1 MKTLKNQV
9 VVVTGAGRGLGKA
22 TAELLGAEGAK
33 VVVASRTRSEIDH
46 LADSIKRGGGEALAV
61 PTDVTS
67 EQEVAFL
74 FSEVDKH
81 YGQIDIL
88 INSAGIGVFGSLEN
102 LTPQDYR
109 KAIDVNLLGTI
120 YPTLEA
126 FKRMKL
132 RKSGHILNVVSSSG
146 VKGRAKETAYAAA
159 KFGVNGFTMAL
170 LEEAKPF
177 NVRVTAFKPGGINT
191 SFWDD
196 LRSHQAD
203 PSVFMDPQ
211 EVARFIV
218 DIVNGWDTLVVDEIS
233 INRSRR

>member
-9 VVVTGAGRGLGKA
+9 VVITGAGRGLGRA
-22 TAELLGAEGAK
+22 AAELLGAEGAII
-33 VVVASRTRSEIDH
+33 VAASRTQSEIH
-46 LADSIKRGGGEALAV
+46 ELVDSIKKGGGDGLAV

-67 EQEVAFL
+67 EQEVANL

-81 YGQIDIL
+81 YGQIDVL

-102 LTPQDYR
+102 LTPQDFR
-109 KAIDVNLLGTI
+109 RAIDVDLLGTI

-126 FKRMKL
+126 FKRMKT

-146 VKGRAKETAYAAA
+146 TKGRAKETAYAAA
-159 KFGVNGFTMAL
+159 KFGVNGFTLAL

-177 NVRVTAFKPGGINT
+177 NIRVTAFKPGGINT
-191 SFWDD
+191 PFWDN
-196 LRSHQAD
+196 LRSHQPD
-203 PSVFMDPQ
+203 PSVFMDPH

-218 DIVNGWDTLVVDEIS
+218 DIVNGWDTLAVDDIS